1 MGYFKR
7 KMKNNYLEIKNV
19 DFRIGGKTKVK
30 NASFS
35 IENEGETLCILGP
48 SGIGKTTILR
58 TIAGLEKI
66 EKGTIHLN
74 NKLLSSKE
82 KNIEPE
88 DRNVSLAFQDNS
100 LFPHYTVEKNI
111 LIGSERNK
119 EKKKNKLSFKEI
131 IKLLDISKILKK
143 YPHEVSAGEAQRA
156 SLARSLITQPDL
168 LLLDE
173 PLSNVDQSFKEEIQ
187 VRLKKI
193 LSKLKITTIIVTH
206 DSYEA
211 FYLGTKCGIIL
222 DQQLKQF
229 DDPYKVYHFPNSVEV
244 VNFLNRGILIPAK
257 VTGENT
263 LESWDLGTIEGN
275 FIKKYPKGSNVQLL
289 LQPEDLEHDDKSN
302 LKLEVVDRKFRGTN
316 FIYTLKTPSNTLIPV
331 FVHSH
336 HIHQHEV
343 DEKFGIKRPIHIDH
357 IVCF

>member
-1 MGYFKR
+1 MNKNYFEVR
-7 KMKNNYLEIKNV
+7 NV
-19 DFRIGGKTKVK
+19 DFCVGGKTKVK
-30 NASFS
+30 NVSFS
-35 IENEGETLCILGP
+35 IKNEGDVVCLLGP

-66 EKGTIHLN
+66 N
-74 NKLLSSKE
+74 NGSISINDKVISSK
-82 KNIEPE
+82 KNHLEPE
-88 DRNVSLAFQDNS
+88 SRNISLAFQENS
-100 LFPHYTVEKNI
+100 LFPHYNVEKNI
-111 LIGSERNK
+111 LIGTE
-119 EKKKNKLSFKEI
+119 KKNKKRKKINPKEV
-131 IKLLDISKILKK
+131 IKLLNLKKILHK
-143 YPHEVSAGEAQRA
+143 YPHQISAGEAQRS
-156 SLARSLITQPDL
+156 SLARSLVSNPDL

-187 VRLKKI
+187 VNLKKL
-193 LSKLKITTIIVTH
+193 LSKFKITTIIVTH

-211 FYLGTKCGIIL
+211 FYLGGKCGIIL
-222 DQQLKQF
+222 NGQLKQF
-229 DDPYKVYHFPNSVEV
+229 DDPYNVYHFPNSVDV

-257 VTGENT
+257 VTGENS
-263 LESWDLGTIEGN
+263 LESKDLGLIKGN
-275 FIKKYPKGSNVQLL
+275 FIKHYPNGSDVQLL
-289 LQPEDLEHDDKSN
+289 LQPEDLEHDDQSN

-343 DEKFGIKRPIHIDH
+343 DEKFGIKRPINIDH

>member
-1 MGYFKR
+1 MN
-7 KMKNNYLEIKNV
+7 KNFLEIDNVTFAVSSKN
-19 DFRIGGKTKVK
+19 KVK
-30 NASFS
+30 NVSLN
-35 IENEGETLCILGP
+35 IQNEGDVICLLGP

-66 EKGTIHLN
+66 QSGKIILKN
-74 NKLLSSKE
+74 NILSSKD
-82 KNIEPE
+82 IHVEPE
-88 DRNVSLAFQDNS
+88 NRNISLAFQDNS
-100 LFPHYTVEKNI
+100 LFPHYNVLQNI
-111 LIGSERNK
+111 EFGAERNK
-119 EKKKNKLSFKEI
+119 NKKKDLTTAEV
-131 IKLLDISKILKK
+131 IKFLHLEDVKNK
-143 YPHEVSAGEAQRA
+143 YPHQISSGEAQRA
-156 SLARSLITQPDL
+156 SLARALLSKPDL

-187 VRLKKI
+187 VKLKQI
-193 LSKLKITTIIVTH
+193 LTNLKITTIIVTH

-211 FYLGTKCGIIL
+211 FYLGNKCGIIL
-222 DQQLKQF
+222 DGELKQY
-229 DDPYKVYHFPNSVEV
+229 DDPYNVYHFPNSVEV

-257 VTGENT
+257 VIDENT
-263 LESWDLGTIEGN
+263 LENQDLGTIKGN
-275 FIKKYPKGSNVQLL
+275 FIKHYPKGSDVQLL

-316 FIYTLKTPSNTLIPV
+316 FIYTLKTLSERLIPV

-343 DEKFGIKRPIHIDH
+343 DEKFGIKRPINIDH

>member
-1 MGYFKR
+1 MT
-7 KMKNNYLEIKNV
+7 NNFFEIENV
-19 DFRIGGKTKVK
+19 SFTAGGKNKVNNVNFK
-30 NASFS
+30 
-35 IENEGETLCILGP
+35 IENEGDIVCVLGP

-66 EKGTIHLN
+66 DKGKITLK
-74 NKLLSSKE
+74 NKILSSRDKHV
-82 KNIEPE
+82 EPE
-88 DRNVSLAFQDNS
+88 DRNISLSFQENC
-100 LFPHYTVEKNI
+100 LFPHYSVEKNI
-111 LIGSERNK
+111 DLGLNQKS
-119 EKKKNKLSFKEI
+119 EKKKSIIPKDIISF
-131 IKLLDISKILKK
+131 LNLNKILNK
-143 YPHEVSAGEAQRA
+143 YPHEISAGEAQRA
-156 SLARSLITQPDL
+156 ALARSLVSQPDL

-187 VRLKKI
+187 VELKKI
-193 LSKLKITTIIVTH
+193 LTNSKITTIIVTH

-211 FYLGTKCGIIL
+211 FYLGSKCAIIL
-222 DQQLKQF
+222 DGQIKQY
-229 DDPYKVYHFPNSVEV
+229 DDPYNVYHFPNSVEV

-257 VTGENT
+257 VTGENS
-263 LESWDLGTIEGN
+263 LENDDLGTIEGN
-275 FIKKYPKGSNVQLL
+275 FIKHYPKGSNVRLL

-316 FIYTLKTPSNTLIPV
+316 FIYTLRTPSKTLIPV

>member
-1 MGYFKR
+1 MT
-7 KMKNNYLEIKNV
+7 KNFFEIENV
-19 DFRIGGKTKVK
+19 SFVAGGKNKV
-30 NASFS
+30 NNVNLS
-35 IENEGETLCILGP
+35 IEKEGDIICLLGP

-66 EKGTIHLN
+66 NNGKITLKNRVISSNKIH
-74 NKLLSSKE
+74 
-82 KNIEPE
+82 IEPE
-88 DRNVSLAFQDNS
+88 DRNVALSFQENC
-100 LFPHYTVEKNI
+100 LFPHYSVEKNI
-111 LIGSERNK
+111 NLGATRKIG
-119 EKKKNKLSFKEI
+119 KKKKINSKDI
-131 IKLLDISKILKK
+131 IKFLNLEKILNK
-143 YPHEVSAGEAQRA
+143 YPHEISAGEAQRA
-156 SLARSLITQPDL
+156 SLARSLISQPDL

-187 VRLKKI
+187 VELKQI
-193 LSKLKITTIIVTH
+193 LTNSKITTIIVTH

-211 FYLGTKCGIIL
+211 FYLGSKCAIIL
-222 DQQLKQF
+222 DGQIKQY
-229 DDPYKVYHFPNSVEV
+229 DDPYNVYHFPNSVEV
-244 VNFLNRGILIPAK
+244 VNFLNRGILVPAK
-257 VTGENT
+257 VTGENS
-263 LESWDLGTIEGN
+263 LENDDLGTIEGN
-275 FIKKYPKGSNVQLL
+275 FIKHYPKGSNVKLL

>member
-1 MGYFKR
+1 MR
-7 KMKNNYLEIKNV
+7 NNYLEIKNV
-19 DFRIGGKTKVK
+19 DFKIGGITKVK
-30 NASFS
+30 DVSFS
-35 IENEGETLCILGP
+35 IENEGEILCILGP

-66 EKGTIHLN
+66 KKGSIKLN
-74 NKLLSSKE
+74 NTLISSKE
-82 KNIEPE
+82 SNIEPE
-88 DRNVSLAFQDNS
+88 DRNISLAFQDNS
-100 LFPHYTVEKNI
+100 LFPHYTIKENI
-111 LIGSERNK
+111 QLGAERNK
-119 EKKKNKLSFKEI
+119 GKKKQKINFKEI
-131 IKLLDISKILKK
+131 IKLLDISKILNK

-156 SLARSLITQPDL
+156 SLARSLLTQPDL

-193 LSKLKITTIIVTH
+193 LTKLKITTIIVTH

-211 FYLGTKCGIIL
+211 FYLGNKCAIIL
-222 DQQLKQF
+222 DGQVKQF
-229 DDPYKVYHFPNSVEV
+229 DDPYNVYHFPNSIEV

-257 VTGENT
+257 VTGEKS
-263 LESWDLGTIEGN
+263 LENKDLGIIKGN
-275 FIKKYPKGSNVQLL
+275 FIKHYPKGSNVQLL

-316 FIYTLKTPSNTLIPV
+316 FIYTLKTLSNLLIPV

-343 DEKFGIKRPIHIDH
+343 DEKFGIKRPINIDH

>member
-1 MGYFKR
+1 MG
-7 KMKNNYLEIKNV
+7 KNFLEIENVTFAASNKN
-19 DFRIGGKTKVK
+19 KV
-30 NASFS
+30 NNVSLN
-35 IENEGETLCILGP
+35 IENEGDIICLLGP

-66 EKGTIHLN
+66 QSGKIKLK
-74 NKLLSSKE
+74 NKIISSKDIH
-82 KNIEPE
+82 IEPE
-88 DRNVSLAFQDNS
+88 NRNISLSFQDNC
-100 LFPHYTVEKNI
+100 LFPHYNVTQNI
-111 LIGSERNK
+111 EFGEARNK
-119 EKKKNKLSFKEI
+119 EKKKGLKAKEV
-131 IKLLDISKILKK
+131 IKFLHLEHVVDK
-143 YPHEVSAGEAQRA
+143 YPHQISSGEAQRA
-156 SLARSLITQPDL
+156 SLARSLLSKPDL

-187 VRLKKI
+187 VKLKKI
-193 LSKLKITTIIVTH
+193 LNELKITTIIVTH

-222 DQQLKQF
+222 NGQLTQY
-229 DDPYKVYHFPNSVEV
+229 DDPYNVYHFPNSIEV
-244 VNFLNRGILIPAK
+244 VNFLNRGILIPAI
-257 VTGENT
+257 VTGENS
-263 LESWDLGTIEGN
+263 LENDDLGTIKGN
-275 FIKKYPKGSNVQLL
+275 FIKHYPKGSDVQLL
-289 LQPEDLEHDDKSN
+289 LQPEDLEHDDQSN

-316 FIYTLKTPSNTLIPV
+316 FIYTLKTLSNLLIPV

>member
-1 MGYFKR
+1 MA
-7 KMKNNYLEIKNV
+7 KNFFEVKNV
-19 DFRIGGKTKVK
+19 DFSVSGKTKVK
-30 NASFS
+30 DVSFS
-35 IENEGETLCILGP
+35 IKNEGDVICLLGP

-66 EKGTIHLN
+66 DNGSIELN
-74 NKLLSSKE
+74 NKILSSKII
-82 KNIEPE
+82 NVEPE
-88 DRNVSLAFQDNS
+88 NRNISLAFQDNS

-111 LIGSERNK
+111 LLGAERNK
-119 EKKKNKLSFKEI
+119 EKKDKKISLKE
-131 IKLLDISKILKK
+131 LVDLFDIFHILNK
-143 YPHEVSAGEAQRA
+143 YPHQISAGEAQRA

-193 LSKLKITTIIVTH
+193 LNKLKITTIIVTH

-211 FYLGTKCGIIL
+211 FYLGSKCGIIIN
-222 DQQLKQF
+222 QELKQF

-257 VTGENT
+257 VTGKNT

-275 FIKKYPKGSNVQLL
+275 FIKNYPEGANVQLL

>member
-1 MGYFKR
+1 
-7 KMKNNYLEIKNV
+7 MKNKFLEIKGV
-19 DFRIGGKTKVK
+19 DFIIGGKTKVK
-30 NASFS
+30 NASFA

-58 TIAGLEKI
+58 TIAGLENI
-66 EKGTIHLN
+66 EKGSIKLN
-74 NKLLSSKE
+74 GKLISSKD
-82 KNIEPE
+82 KHVEPE

-111 LIGSERNK
+111 LLGTERNK
-119 EKKKNKLSFKEI
+119 IKKKKKLTFKEI
-131 IKLLDISKILKK
+131 IDLLDISKILKK
-143 YPHEVSAGEAQRA
+143 YPHEISAGEAQRA
-156 SLARSLITQPDL
+156 SLARSLLTQPDL

-211 FYLGTKCGIIL
+211 FYLGHKCAIIL
-222 DQQLKQF
+222 DGQIKQF
-229 DDPYKVYHFPNSVEV
+229 DDPYNVYHFPNSVEV

-257 VTGENT
+257 VTGENS
-263 LESWDLGTIEGN
+263 LENKDLGTINGN
-275 FIKKYPKGSNVQLL
+275 FIKHYPKGSNVQLL
-289 LQPEDLEHDDKSN
+289 LQPEDLEHADQSN

-316 FIYTLKTPSNTLIPV
+316 FIYTLKTSSDLLIPV

-336 HIHQHEV
+336 HEHQHEA